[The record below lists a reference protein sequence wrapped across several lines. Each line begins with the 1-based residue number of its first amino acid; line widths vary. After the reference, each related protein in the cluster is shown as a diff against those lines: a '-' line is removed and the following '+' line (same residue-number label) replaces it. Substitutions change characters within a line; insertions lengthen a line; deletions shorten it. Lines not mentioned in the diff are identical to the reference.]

1 MTKALR
7 GSKGVTLVE
16 LMVALVISAV
26 LVGALFRTFSAQQ
39 KAYNIQ
45 EQVVDMQQ
53 NARLAISKAIRAI
66 RTAGFGGLSTNKN
79 LLLAMGGHTSAV
91 TIDDPNKITVIG
103 AYRPLRDDDTKEPI
117 TVTEAAGKMIIL
129 SHPTDEFDNYDFIC
143 IGGLFSYVIQGPK
156 PRGEVSVLT
165 LDREPTYDLKGEYV
179 YKIEALTYNLAK
191 IAEIADSIENV
202 QFQYLD
208 ENGNPTGAADN
219 VRMVK
224 LTVTA
229 KTKEKD
235 PDYNGVDGY
244 RRRVFTSNIQLRN
257 IGIGFP

>member
-1 MTKALR
+1 MTRVLK
-7 GSKGVTLVE
+7 GSEGVSLVE
-16 LMVALVISAV
+16 LMVALVISAI
-26 LVGALFRTFSAQQ
+26 LIAALFRTFIAQQ

-53 NARLAISKAIRAI
+53 NARLAISKTIRDI
-66 RTAGFGGLSTNKN
+66 RMVGFGNVGRAVLS
-79 LLLAMGGHTSAV
+79 AMGRTSPI
-91 TIDDPNKITVIG
+91 TMNGDNITVLG
-103 AYRPLRDDDTKEPI
+103 AYQQLKDDDTKEPI

-129 SHPTDEFDNYDFIC
+129 SHPTDKFDDYDFIC
-143 IGGLFSYVIQGPK
+143 IGGLFSYVLQGPK

-179 YKIEALTYNLAK
+179 YKIEALTYSLDA
-191 IAEIADSIENV
+191 IRDRDLVERDTIESV
-202 QFQYLD
+202 QFGYFD
-208 ENGNPTGAADN
+208 ENGNPTGTADN

>member
-1 MTKALR
+1 MTKVLK
-7 GSKGVTLVE
+7 GFKGVTLVE
-16 LMVALVISAV
+16 LMVALVISAI
-26 LVGALFRTFSAQQ
+26 LIAALFRTFIAQQ
-39 KAYNIQ
+39 KAYTIQ

-53 NARLAISKAIRAI
+53 NARLAISKTIRDI
-66 RTAGFGGLSTNKN
+66 RMVGFGNVGRAVLS
-79 LLLAMGGHTSAV
+79 AMGRTSAV
-91 TIDDPNKITVIG
+91 TMNGDNITVLG
-103 AYRPLRDDDTKEPI
+103 AYQQLRDDDTREPI

-179 YKIEALTYNLAK
+179 YKIEALTYDLAK